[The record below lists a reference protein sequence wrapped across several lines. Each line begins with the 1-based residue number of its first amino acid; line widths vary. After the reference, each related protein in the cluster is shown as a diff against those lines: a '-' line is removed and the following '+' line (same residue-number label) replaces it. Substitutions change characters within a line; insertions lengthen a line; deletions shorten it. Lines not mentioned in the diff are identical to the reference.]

1 MKIHRWFHAAW
12 SLQGAGRVQGAPR
25 WSCRSPCSLQGSW
38 ARWSLIQ
45 IILWFYSKAPSYAL
59 HYLCFPNSSRYIG
72 KMTTVRLEPHLWFLR
87 VAAFGQCHLC
97 WWWEGLLGPSKS
109 HIAPIV
115 IHSRPWRVTSIM
127 SQAVTLN
134 GNYVALPL
142 VSCDLGQSRRAPDNE
157 WSPWS
162 FHELSI
168 AN

>member
-38 ARWSLIQ
+38 TRWSLIQ

-97 WWWEGLLGPSKS
+97 WW
-109 HIAPIV
+109 V
-115 IHSRPWRVTSIM
+115 
-127 SQAVTLN
+127 
-134 GNYVALPL
+134 
-142 VSCDLGQSRRAPDNE
+142 RRAPWPFKVTYCSNCHSQSAME
-157 WSPWS
+157 SYINYVSSCNTEQQLCCFAFGFLWPWA
-162 FHELSI
+162 I
-168 AN
+168 T